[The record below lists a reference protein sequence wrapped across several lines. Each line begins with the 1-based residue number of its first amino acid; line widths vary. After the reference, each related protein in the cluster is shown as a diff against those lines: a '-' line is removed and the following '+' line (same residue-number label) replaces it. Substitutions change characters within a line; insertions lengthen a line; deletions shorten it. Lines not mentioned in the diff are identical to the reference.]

1 MPSSRPPPSMYPP
14 LPRSVTH
21 LPPFPQLLHFK
32 DENQSPS
39 QGPAS
44 GSAEQADSI
53 PTNLSED
60 EDELD
65 DIPAPSPAGDKGS
78 GSAKKERKP
87 HATRRRVVQSCSE
100 CRRRKIK
107 CDKKFPCGPC
117 ILRNDQARCHEVGM
131 IKLTILCRNNFATTS
146 ELAALAHR
154 LDALEASLV
163 KNGALRPS
171 DLDHFLNILREG
183 EGGSSLPPVS
193 AKRSNSKP
201 VPATGGPQQALAEEE
216 TVDDTE
222 GAALTLEHLAFG
234 RSRAD
239 GSHSMPHF
247 GSRLSSVSR
256 PAPNNDYHLAKSIV
270 PQQIPSGAFGSGPH
284 GALSPSIATPDA
296 ARYGE
301 VSGAKLSLEERA
313 QKIDQ
318 LLELL
323 GPTDIFDLFYR
334 KTDVAI
340 IALTRLLPSRQRG
353 EVLVKAYLEKVDW
366 LHRCMHVPT
375 FLRQCNDLWC
385 LPPERVTHEIAL
397 PFLGLYLTVCT
408 LGLQFMDQSEINKHF
423 TVEEAHT
430 LPDTWFNAAR
440 SALWAAD
447 FVGSHTMEALQ
458 CIILL
463 GVFMN
468 NRDRADAAWAL
479 LGAAIKMA
487 QGLGLSR
494 LGAEQQAVDGKPLPM
509 WTGRWESLIQREVGR
524 RIWWN
529 LVFLDWQLAPSYNFS
544 CSIQPDQIKTAL
556 PANIEDED
564 IIDERPFKPQPIS
577 VRTGMSFQL
586 ARLKFAEI
594 TQRQIWQAN
603 NNHHPPYSFI
613 LSVDG
618 ELRKAMMELPTFFQ
632 PDSNTKGPPNQDP
645 KALVQYYEKIMLN
658 LAIHSRMMRLH
669 RPWLSRGYEDERFAY
684 SKEQCI
690 RAARASLRM
699 MSDADGTASFL
710 EKWWLPLFYVS
721 VSGLVVI
728 IDLLRTPR
736 RQMYSRDTD
745 DKISEVKGAL
755 DQMRGIMDVSHPAR
769 AAVRVMD
776 LLLAEVEDRRQTPGS
791 SLGKRKEHD
800 ELDDDE
806 SGGLQRAV
814 KKLIRQA
821 QLEADSP
828 NTSFS
833 SSTPDVTRHV
843 SQSPQH
849 SDGTSQNKE
858 KKERESERPVFDAY
872 PMPFNPVQPTITNAT
887 TPTPGSGNSSLQPPP
902 HTQPPN
908 SALGQGQGQ
917 GQGQQS
923 NQNQDP
929 LQQNSY
935 NNYNNYNMG
944 MGMGMGINPNSPFTF
959 PIDPTGNGTFG
970 TFPSAFEMN
979 QLGNGNGV
987 GGQGGFRNFGT
998 TASGNLDP
1006 AVQSMLSNYFPQAS
1020 NPTSM
1025 TQTVGSAALPQAPDD
1040 FLSRVF
1046 GFGWD
1051 GATAGAGAGT
1061 GANQSGQGIDQP
1073 QGQGQTSNQSKNGEN
1088 SNNNNNQPPQPNP
1101 IQTQGQGQG
1110 QNQGQSQGYS
1120 ADLQTGFGTFGGP
1133 GGGGGGQQGWSSH
1146 GWMA

>member
-1 MPSSRPPPSMYPP
+1 MPPSRPPPSMYPP

-21 LPPFPQLLHFK
+21 LPPFPQLLHLRN
-32 DENQSPS
+32 DQSDARSPL
-39 QGPAS
+39 QQP
-44 GSAEQADSI
+44 DSVDTSLQ
-53 PTNLSED
+53 PLSDD

-65 DIPAPSPAGDKGS
+65 DNATGVGANSPLEKNSS
-78 GSAKKERKP
+78 GKKERKP

-117 ILRNDQARCHEVGM
+117 ILRSDQARCHEVGM
-131 IKLTILCRNNFATTS
+131 AEKNVVASPNNLATTS
-146 ELAALAHR
+146 ELAVIAHR

-171 DLDHFLNILREG
+171 DLDHFLNILRES
-183 EGGSSLPPVS
+183 EPSNAPSTSRKTIKPSS
-193 AKRSNSKP
+193 
-201 VPATGGPQQALAEEE
+201 VPQALNEEE

-234 RSRAD
+234 RSRVD
-239 GSHSMPHF
+239 GTHAMPHF
-247 GSRLSSVSR
+247 GTRFSSVSR
-256 PAPNNDYHLAKSIV
+256 PAPNNDYHLARSIV
-270 PQQIPSGAFGSGPH
+270 PQHVPTSPSSGVLPLEGGALGVRRGSSYNSNSGGLNAGSGSA
-284 GALSPSIATPDA
+284 GSAGLSI
-296 ARYGE
+296 
-301 VSGAKLSLEERA
+301 EERA
-313 QKIDQ
+313 KKIDQ

-353 EVLVKAYLEKVDW
+353 EILVKAYLEKVDW

-385 LPPERVTHEIAL
+385 LPSDRIPHEIAL

-408 LGLQFMDQSEINKHF
+408 LGLQFMDQSEISKHF

-509 WTGRWESLIQREVGR
+509 WIGRWESLIQREVGR

-564 IIDERPFKPQPIS
+564 IIDGQPFNPQPLA

-594 TQRQIWQAN
+594 SQRQIWQAN

-618 ELRKAMMELPTFFQ
+618 ELRKAMMELPSFFQ
-632 PDSNTKGPPNQDP
+632 PESSTKGPPSQDP
-645 KALVQYYEKIMLN
+645 KAMIQYYEKIMLN

-669 RPWLSRGYEDERFAY
+669 RPWLSRGYEDERFSY

-736 RQMYSRDTD
+736 RQMYSRETD
-745 DKISEVKGAL
+745 EKIAEVKGAL

-791 SLGKRKEHD
+791 LLGKRKSSEDLED
-800 ELDDDE
+800 EE

-828 NTSFS
+828 NTSMTAT
-833 SSTPDVTRHV
+833 TPDHLRQI
-843 SQSPQH
+843 SQSPQQT
-849 SDGTSQNKE
+849 DKE
-858 KKERESERPVFDAY
+858 KEKEKSKSSSLSHEHDRDRERPVFDAY
-872 PMPFNPVQPTITNAT
+872 PMPFNPVQPTIMNQTEPTN
-887 TPTPGSGNSSLQPPP
+887 SELN
-902 HTQPPN
+902 
-908 SALGQGQGQ
+908 
-917 GQGQQS
+917 S
-923 NQNQDP
+923 NQNNQGLHAQMP
-929 LQQNSY
+929 INGHHL
-935 NNYNNYNMG
+935 NNGGSGGDIGNE
-944 MGMGMGINPNSPFTF
+944 NSPFNF
-959 PIDPTGNGTFG
+959 PMDMSSIPLSTGY
-970 TFPSAFEMN
+970 PSFDGSGRN
-979 QLGNGNGV
+979 
-987 GGQGGFRNFGT
+987 NFGQQQPT
-998 TASGNLDP
+998 LDP
-1006 AVQSMLSNYFPQAS
+1006 AVQSMLSNYFPQQHNS
-1020 NPTSM
+1020 TTM
-1025 TQTVGSAALPQAPDD
+1025 TQPVGSATLPQAPDD

-1051 GATAGAGAGT
+1051 AAGASGNPSPAQ
-1061 GANQSGQGIDQP
+1061 NQNPNPNPNQNQNIQQHEQQQQQQQQQMNSGHGNTNQLGQHDYNHQQQFNQQQP
-1073 QGQGQTSNQSKNGEN
+1073 NQN
-1088 SNNNNNQPPQPNP
+1088 SNNLGN
-1101 IQTQGQGQG
+1101 
-1110 QNQGQSQGYS
+1110 
-1120 ADLQTGFGTFGGP
+1120 FGAP
-1133 GGGGGGQQGWSSH
+1133 AGWSSH

>member
-1 MPSSRPPPSMYPP
+1 MPPPRPAPSMYPP
-14 LPRSVTH
+14 IPRNVTP
-21 LPPFPQLLHFK
+21 LPPFPQLMHLR
-32 DENQSPS
+32 DEPAQQSSS
-39 QGPAS
+39 QGQS
-44 GSAEQADSI
+44 R
-53 PTNLSED
+53 LSEPAQSTPATD
-60 EDELD
+60 TNDMGGVGSGEEEDELEELGD
-65 DIPAPSPAGDKGS
+65 RGSPGFGP
-78 GSAKKERKP
+78 GSAGKEKKERKP

-117 ILRNDQARCHEVGM
+117 ILRSDQARCHEVGM
-131 IKLTILCRNNFATTS
+131 AEKNVVASPNNFATTS

-154 LDALEASLV
+154 LDALEASLL
-163 KNGALRPS
+163 KNGAIRAS
-171 DLDHFLNILREG
+171 DLDHFIKVLRGDEG
-183 EGGSSLPPVS
+183 PS
-193 AKRSNSKP
+193 AGNAVRKP
-201 VPATGGPQQALAEEE
+201 SRTMQAPRDMAEEE
-216 TVDDTE
+216 AVDDTE

-239 GSHSMPHF
+239 GSHAMPHF
-247 GSRLSSVSR
+247 GGRLSSVSR

-270 PQQIPSGAFGSGPH
+270 PQQAG
-284 GALSPSIATPDA
+284 LSPSAGYMPLEGFPAPRRHSTLNKEYDVDGKPRGA
-296 ARYGE
+296 
-301 VSGAKLSLEERA
+301 SGGMGHEERMA
-313 QKIDQ
+313 KIDQ
-318 LLELL
+318 LLELI
-323 GPTDIFDLFYR
+323 GPTDIFELFYR

-340 IALTRLLPSRQRG
+340 VSLARLLPTRERG
-353 EVLVKAYLEKVDW
+353 EILVKAYLEKVDW

-385 LPPERVTHEIAL
+385 LPLDRIAHEIAL
-397 PFLGLYLTVCT
+397 PFIGLYFTVCT
-408 LGLQFMDQSEINKHF
+408 LGLQFMEHSETQKHF
-423 TVEEAHT
+423 TLEEAHT

-447 FVGSHTMEALQ
+447 FIGSHTMEALQ
-458 CIILL
+458 CVILL

-529 LVFLDWQLAPSYNFS
+529 LVFLDWSLAPSYNFS

-556 PANIEDED
+556 PGNIEDED
-564 IIDERPFKPQPIS
+564 IIDGQPFQPQPLQ

-618 ELRKAMMELPTFFQ
+618 ELRKAMMELPSFFQ
-632 PDSNTKGPPNQDP
+632 PDSSTKGPPSQDP

-669 RPWLSRGYEDERFAY
+669 RPWLSRGYEDERFSY

-699 MSDADGTASFL
+699 MSDADGTATFL

-736 RQMYSRDTD
+736 REMYSAETD
-745 DKISEVKGAL
+745 EKIAEVKGAL

-769 AAVRVMD
+769 AAVKVMD
-776 LLLAEVEDRRQTPGS
+776 LLLAEVEERRSAPGS
-791 SLGKRKEHD
+791 TLGKRKNSFSDQDD
-800 ELDDDE
+800 EE

-814 KKLIRQA
+814 RKLINQA

-828 NTSFS
+828 NNSMAS
-833 SSTPDVTRHV
+833 GSTPQNDVRPP
-843 SQSPQH
+843 SQSPQRR
-849 SDGTSQNKE
+849 
-858 KKERESERPVFDAY
+858 ERGDLDRTRERPVFDAY
-872 PMPFNPVQPTITNAT
+872 PMPFNPVPPTITNAT
-887 TPTPGSGNSSLQPPP
+887 TPTPSLRPPP
-902 HTQPPN
+902 QPLG
-908 SALGQGQGQ
+908 SA
-917 GQGQQS
+917 
-923 NQNQDP
+923 
-929 LQQNSY
+929 
-935 NNYNNYNMG
+935 
-944 MGMGMGINPNSPFTF
+944 NSPFTF
-959 PIDPTGNGTFG
+959 PVDSTNVS
-970 TFPSAFEMN
+970 TFPSFDA
-979 QLGNGNGV
+979 
-987 GGQGGFRNFGT
+987 GGRNF
-998 TASGNLDP
+998 ASTQLDP
-1006 AVQSMLSNYFPQAS
+1006 AVQSMLSNYFPSPQGAG
-1020 NPTSM
+1020 NMAGP
-1025 TQTVGSAALPQAPDD
+1025 VGSAAVPQAPDD

-1051 GATAGAGAGT
+1051 GV
-1061 GANQSGQGIDQP
+1061 
-1073 QGQGQTSNQSKNGEN
+1073 
-1088 SNNNNNQPPQPNP
+1088 
-1101 IQTQGQGQG
+1101 TQ
-1110 QNQGQSQGYS
+1110 QNQGQSQGQGQGMGMPNQQGYPHVGGEGS
-1120 ADLQTGFGTFGGP
+1120 ILPSHINGVPQHAQTHSVPAP
-1133 GGGGGGQQGWSSH
+1133 GGMGGDMGMGGGGQQNGSQNGFGGTYGGWSSH

>member
-21 LPPFPQLLHFK
+21 LPPFPQLLHIK
-32 DENQSPS
+32 DESHNQSPS
-39 QGPAS
+39 QTQTP
-44 GSAEQADSI
+44 ENADSVL
-53 PTNLSED
+53 PGVSDD
-60 EDELD
+60 EDEETLD
-65 DIPAPSPAGDKGS
+65 AIPSPQTNTNEK
-78 GSAKKERKP
+78 KKERKP

-131 IKLTILCRNNFATTS
+131 AEKNVVASPNNFATTS
-146 ELAALAHR
+146 ELAVLAHR
-154 LDALEASLV
+154 LDALEAALV
-163 KNGALRPS
+163 KNGALRSS

-183 EGGSSLPPVS
+183 EEGSSSTPKL
-193 AKRSNSKP
+193 AKRSNSTKIP
-201 VPATGGPQQALAEEE
+201 VPSGPGGGSSQALTEEE

-270 PQQIPSGAFGSGPH
+270 PQQAPLT
-284 GALSPSIATPDA
+284 LSPPPLGSLHLPPLEQTRSNDSLGLRRIGSYPANQTPGVTPEGAEPSRLSI
-296 ARYGE
+296 
-301 VSGAKLSLEERA
+301 EERA

-375 FLRQCNDLWC
+375 FLRQCNDLWS
-385 LPPERVTHEIAL
+385 LPSERVAHDIAL

-408 LGLQFMDQSEINKHF
+408 LGLTFMDQSEISRHF
-423 TVEEAHT
+423 TVEEAHS

-564 IIDERPFKPQPIS
+564 IIDDQPFKPQPIS

-618 ELRKAMMELPTFFQ
+618 ELRKAMMELPEFFQ
-632 PDSNTKGPPNQDP
+632 PDPNTKGPPSQDP
-645 KALVQYYEKIMLN
+645 KALVRYYEKIMLN

-736 RQMYSRDTD
+736 RQMYSRETD
-745 DKISEVKGAL
+745 AKISEVKGAL

-791 SLGKRKEHD
+791 SLGKRKDPDDVDD
-800 ELDDDE
+800 EE

-828 NTSFS
+828 NTSMTS
-833 SSTPDVTRHV
+833 TTPDHNRHV
-843 SQSPQH
+843 SQSPQN
-849 SDGTSQNKE
+849 SDHGNSQQHK
-858 KKERESERPVFDAY
+858 ESERPVFDAY
-872 PMPFNPVQPTITNAT
+872 PMPFNPVQPTITHAT
-887 TPTPGSGNSSLQPPP
+887 GPPP
-902 HTQPPN
+902 PQPQ
-908 SALGQGQGQ
+908 QGNIQSHQ
-917 GQGQQS
+917 AASQQ
-923 NQNQDP
+923 QQQ
-929 LQQNSY
+929 QQNGY
-935 NNYNNYNMG
+935 NPLLTGNM
-944 MGMGMGINPNSPFTF
+944 NTNPFTF
-959 PIDPTGNGTFG
+959 PIDTSTSNFS
-970 TFPSAFEMN
+970 TFPSFDMMN
-979 QLGNGNGV
+979 NLNTNGTNRNLNGS
-987 GGQGGFRNFGT
+987 G
-998 TASGNLDP
+998 SGNLDP
-1006 AVQSMLSNYFPQAS
+1006 AVQSMLSNYFPSAQTQS
-1020 NPTSM
+1020 NTNPPT
-1025 TQTVGSAALPQAPDD
+1025 LPQAPDD

-1051 GATAGAGAGT
+1051 GASASTNAQQPQQGTNANT
-1061 GANQSGQGIDQP
+1061 GAPIQPNLPTQTPHPSQQNQ
-1073 QGQGQTSNQSKNGEN
+1073 NQNESD
-1088 SNNNNNQPPQPNP
+1088 NNNGAN
-1101 IQTQGQGQG
+1101 G
-1110 QNQGQSQGYS
+1110 QN
-1120 ADLQTGFGTFGGP
+1120 GFGTMGAP
-1133 GGGGGGQQGWSSH
+1133 GNLQGWSSH

>member
-14 LPRSVTH
+14 IPKGVTP
-21 LPPFPQLLHFK
+21 LPPFPQLLHIK
-32 DENQSPS
+32 DDPSTQSYS
-39 QGPAS
+39 QTTPNVS
-44 GSAEQADSI
+44 DSRDSV
-53 PTNLSED
+53 PQLSDNE
-60 EDELD
+60 EDELED
-65 DIPAPSPAGDKGS
+65 NGTAASPGPSSKD
-78 GSAKKERKP
+78 KKERKP

-117 ILRNDQARCHEVGM
+117 ILRSDQARCHEVGM
-131 IKLTILCRNNFATTS
+131 VNHTRSRRTNFATTS

-154 LDALEASLV
+154 LDALEASLL
-163 KNGALRPS
+163 KNGALRS
-171 DLDHFLNILREG
+171 TDLDHFIKVLRDG
-183 EGGSSLPPVS
+183 EGPSTTVSRKSTKASSAP
-193 AKRSNSKP
+193 
-201 VPATGGPQQALAEEE
+201 QALAEEE

-239 GSHSMPHF
+239 GSHAMPHF
-247 GSRLSSVSR
+247 GTRLSSVSR
-256 PAPNNDYHLAKSIV
+256 PAPNNDYHLARSIV
-270 PQQIPSGAFGSGPH
+270 PQHAG
-284 GALSPSIATPDA
+284 LSPSTALAPVDGMLA
-296 ARYGE
+296 FGPRRHSSYNLNDGASGG
-301 VSGAKLSLEERA
+301 SGAGSGLSQEERA
-313 QKIDQ
+313 AKIDQ
-318 LLELL
+318 LLELI
-323 GPTDIFDLFYR
+323 GPTDIFELFYR

-340 IALTRLLPSRQRG
+340 VALTRLLPSRQRG
-353 EVLVKAYLEKVDW
+353 ELLVRTYLEKVDW

-385 LPPERVTHEIAL
+385 LPPDRVAHEIAL
-397 PFLGLYLTVCT
+397 PFIGLYFTVCT
-408 LGLQFMDQSEINKHF
+408 LGLQFMEQSEISKNF

-494 LGAEQQAVDGKPLPM
+494 LGAEQQVVDGKPLPM

-529 LVFLDWQLAPSYNFS
+529 LVFLDWSLAPSYNFS

-556 PANIEDED
+556 PSNIEDED
-564 IIDERPFKPQPIS
+564 IIDGQPFRPQPLQ

-594 TQRQIWQAN
+594 SQRQIWQAN

-632 PDSNTKGPPNQDP
+632 PDSNTKGPPSKDP

-736 RQMYSRDTD
+736 RHMYSSETD
-745 DKISEVKGAL
+745 EKIAEVKGAL

-776 LLLAEVEDRRQTPGS
+776 LLLAEVEERRKTPGS
-791 SLGKRKEHD
+791 TLGKRKSSLTD
-800 ELDDDE
+800 LDDDE

-814 KKLIRQA
+814 KKLIHQA
-821 QLEADSP
+821 QLEAESP
-828 NTSFS
+828 NTSMAS
-833 SSTPDVTRHV
+833 ASTPQGETRAP
-843 SQSPQH
+843 SQSPQ
-849 SDGTSQNKE
+849 QQR
-858 KKERESERPVFDAY
+858 ERVETDRTHERPVFDAY
-872 PMPFNPVQPTITNAT
+872 PMPFNPVPPTISNAT
-887 TPTPGSGNSSLQPPP
+887 TSSLAPPP
-902 HTQPPN
+902 QNIQP
-908 SALGQGQGQ
+908 GG
-917 GQGQQS
+917 
-923 NQNQDP
+923 
-929 LQQNSY
+929 
-935 NNYNNYNMG
+935 
-944 MGMGMGINPNSPFTF
+944 SPFTF
-959 PIDPTGNGTFG
+959 PVDPTNATSFPTFDG
-970 TFPSAFEMN
+970 RSF
-979 QLGNGNGV
+979 
-987 GGQGGFRNFGT
+987 GQQT
-998 TASGNLDP
+998 LDP
-1006 AVQSMLSNYFPQAS
+1006 AVQSMLSSYFPQPAG
-1020 NPTSM
+1020 NGNMAGPA
-1025 TQTVGSAALPQAPDD
+1025 GSAAVPQVPDD

-1051 GATAGAGAGT
+1051 ATGNAHAPG
-1061 GANQSGQGIDQP
+1061 
-1073 QGQGQTSNQSKNGEN
+1073 
-1088 SNNNNNQPPQPNP
+1088 
-1101 IQTQGQGQG
+1101 QGQGQG
-1110 QNQGQSQGYS
+1110 GLPSNGGQDQGQGPQHHQQMQGQQGQGQQG
-1120 ADLQTGFGTFGGP
+1120 DIQIHP
-1133 GGGGGGQQGWSSH
+1133 PQHQMNGGQQQQNTPGGQQPNPAAGQPGQGQGPPQQGIGMPGGPDFAAQNGFGGYGWSSH

>member
-14 LPRSVTH
+14 IPRGVTP
-21 LPPFPQLLHFK
+21 LPPFPQLLHIK
-32 DENQSPS
+32 DDPSAQSYNQTTPNVSDS
-39 QGPAS
+39 HDSVAQGS
-44 GSAEQADSI
+44 DNE
-53 PTNLSED
+53 

-65 DIPAPSPAGDKGS
+65 ENGTAASPGPGS
-78 GSAKKERKP
+78 SSKEKKERKP

-117 ILRNDQARCHEVGM
+117 ILRSDQARCHEVGM
-131 IKLTILCRNNFATTS
+131 AEKNVVASSNNFATTS

-154 LDALEASLV
+154 LDALEASLL
-163 KNGALRPS
+163 KNGALRS
-171 DLDHFLNILREG
+171 TDLDHFIKVLRDG
-183 EGGSSLPPVS
+183 EGPSTSVSRKSTKASSAP
-193 AKRSNSKP
+193 
-201 VPATGGPQQALAEEE
+201 QALAEEE

-239 GSHSMPHF
+239 GSHAMPHF
-247 GSRLSSVSR
+247 GTRLSSVSR
-256 PAPNNDYHLAKSIV
+256 PAPNNDYHLARSIV
-270 PQQIPSGAFGSGPH
+270 PQHAG
-284 GALSPSIATPDA
+284 LSPSAGLVPIDGMLSFGPKRQASYNLNDGA
-296 ARYGE
+296 LGG
-301 VSGAKLSLEERA
+301 SGAGSGLSQEERA
-313 QKIDQ
+313 SKIDQ
-318 LLELL
+318 LLELI
-323 GPTDIFDLFYR
+323 GPTDIFELFYR

-340 IALTRLLPSRQRG
+340 VALTRLLPSRQRG
-353 EVLVKAYLEKVDW
+353 ELLVRTYLEKVDW

-385 LPPERVTHEIAL
+385 LPPDRVAHEIAL
-397 PFLGLYLTVCT
+397 PFIGLYFTVCT
-408 LGLQFMDQSEINKHF
+408 LGLQFMEQSEIAKHF
-423 TVEEAHT
+423 TVHEAHT

-529 LVFLDWQLAPSYNFS
+529 LVFLDWSLAPSYNFS

-556 PANIEDED
+556 PSNIEDED
-564 IIDERPFKPQPIS
+564 IIDGQPFRPQPLQ

-632 PDSNTKGPPNQDP
+632 PDSSTKGPPSQDP

-699 MSDADGTASFL
+699 MSDADGTAAFL

-736 RQMYSRDTD
+736 RHMYSSETD
-745 DKISEVKGAL
+745 EKISEVKGAL

-776 LLLAEVEDRRQTPGS
+776 LLLAEVEERRKTPGS
-791 SLGKRKEHD
+791 TLGKRKSSFTD
-800 ELDDDE
+800 NDDDE

-814 KKLIRQA
+814 KKLIHQA

-828 NTSFS
+828 NTSMAS
-833 SSTPDVTRHV
+833 GSTPQGDARAP
-843 SQSPQH
+843 SQSPQQQQKVEMDRTH
-849 SDGTSQNKE
+849 
-858 KKERESERPVFDAY
+858 ERPVFDAY
-872 PMPFNPVQPTITNAT
+872 PMPFNPVPPTISNAT
-887 TPTPGSGNSSLQPPP
+887 TSTSSLALPP
-902 HTQPPN
+902 QN
-908 SALGQGQGQ
+908 IQQGG
-917 GQGQQS
+917 
-923 NQNQDP
+923 
-929 LQQNSY
+929 
-935 NNYNNYNMG
+935 
-944 MGMGMGINPNSPFTF
+944 SPFTF
-959 PIDPTGNGTFG
+959 PVDPTNETS
-970 TFPSAFEMN
+970 FPSFD
-979 QLGNGNGV
+979 GRSF
-987 GGQGGFRNFGT
+987 GQQT
-998 TASGNLDP
+998 LDP
-1006 AVQSMLSNYFPQAS
+1006 AVQSMLSSYFPQPAG
-1020 NPTSM
+1020 NGNMAGPA
-1025 TQTVGSAALPQAPDD
+1025 GSAAVPQVPDD

-1051 GATAGAGAGT
+1051 ATGNA
-1061 GANQSGQGIDQP
+1061 
-1073 QGQGQTSNQSKNGEN
+1073 QGQQGGLA
-1088 SNNNNNQPPQPNP
+1088 PNP
-1101 IQTQGQGQG
+1101 QGQGQG
-1110 QNQGQSQGYS
+1110 QGGQVQGPQHSQ
-1120 ADLQTGFGTFGGP
+1120 QQMPNHP
-1133 GGGGGGQQGWSSH
+1133 GQPGDAQMQPPPRQMNGGQQTPGQPPAPGQGQGQGLGQGHPQQGMGMPGAGPDFAGQNGFGGYGWSSH

>member
-21 LPPFPQLLHFK
+21 LPPFPQLLRFK
-32 DENQSPS
+32 DENQQSNSQATPS
-39 QGPAS
+39 TGD
-44 GSAEQADSI
+44 QADSV
-53 PTNLSED
+53 TAVLSED

-65 DIPAPSPAGDKGS
+65 ENPVPSPVGGEKGS
-78 GSAKKERKP
+78 GKKERKP

-131 IKLTILCRNNFATTS
+131 AEKSVVASPNNFATTS

-163 KNGALRPS
+163 KNGALRPT

-183 EGGSSLPPVS
+183 EG
-193 AKRSNSKP
+193 
-201 VPATGGPQQALAEEE
+201 GGPQQALAEEE

-270 PQQIPSGAFGSGPH
+270 PQQIAGPQTS
-284 GALSPSIATPDA
+284 GALSPSMMSHSNVTSDGPKYEGS
-296 ARYGE
+296 R
-301 VSGAKLSLEERA
+301 LSLEERA

-323 GPTDIFDLFYR
+323 GPTDIFDLLYR

-340 IALTRLLPSRQRG
+340 VALTRLLPSRQRG

-385 LPPERVTHEIAL
+385 LPPERVTHEIAM

-423 TVEEAHT
+423 TEEEAHT

-447 FVGSHTMEALQ
+447 FIGSHTMEALQ

-564 IIDERPFKPQPIS
+564 IIDDRPFKPQPIS

-632 PDSNTKGPPNQDP
+632 PDSSTKGPPNQDP

-745 DKISEVKGAL
+745 EKILEVKGAL
-755 DQMRGIMDVSHPAR
+755 GQMRGIMDVSHPAR

-791 SLGKRKEHD
+791 SLGKRKEND
-800 ELDDDE
+800 DLDDSE

-833 SSTPDVTRHV
+833 SSTPDVARHV
-843 SQSPQH
+843 SQSPQG
-849 SDGTSQNKE
+849 SDGAQSKD
-858 KKERESERPVFDAY
+858 KKESERPVFDAY

-887 TPTPGSGNSSLQPPP
+887 TPTPSNNTLQPPS
-902 HTQPPN
+902 HSQHSN
-908 SALGQGQGQ
+908 NQLGS
-917 GQGQQS
+917 GQQQS
-923 NQNQDP
+923 QQHQNNLNQNG
-929 LQQNSY
+929 Y
-935 NNYNNYNMG
+935 NNYDMG
-944 MGMGMGINPNSPFTF
+944 MGPNSPFTF
-959 PIDPTGNGTFG
+959 PIDPTGNGNFG
-970 TFPSAFEMN
+970 TFPSFDMGLTTTN
-979 QLGNGNGV
+979 NGNNN
-987 GGQGGFRNFGT
+987 QGFNRNFGS

-1006 AVQSMLSNYFPQAS
+1006 AVQSMLSNYFPQQS

-1025 TQTVGSAALPQAPDD
+1025 TQTVGSATLPQAPDD

-1051 GATAGAGAGT
+1051 GANPTN
-1061 GANQSGQGIDQP
+1061 ANQSGPSQGGINEN
-1073 QGQGQTSNQSKNGEN
+1073 NQHQQLQ
-1088 SNNNNNQPPQPNP
+1088 QPPQINP
-1101 IQTQGQGQG
+1101 LQQDNNSSQSQR
-1110 QNQGQSQGYS
+1110 QNQNQNT
-1120 ADLQTGFGTFGGP
+1120 DLNIQNGFGTFGAP
-1133 GGGGGGQQGWSSH
+1133 GGGPQGWSSH